1 MMHLTMPPIITFI
14 GWHDSGKTTLASQ
27 VVRLLKER
35 SYSVAVIKSTK
46 ETGLLP
52 NQEGTDTG
60 AYSRAGADAV
70 ALVAPDQLV
79 MTAVSPEKNLPAL
92 AQRFF
97 SDVDLVIAE
106 GFKEADKVG
115 KIEVFRGQGTRLADQ
130 VPGVIALA
138 TDQENNQENH
148 QRNEQITFDPLVF
161 PLNQPQKIADFLE
174 KEYIRTPSAHNR
186 TVHLITTRQGRR
198 MKNMQSFTVTQPT
211 RLQFGAGAVRELGST
226 VKNFNGSKV
235 LLVVDPGLVKA
246 GLLER
251 FTAPLEQEKISFVV
265 YDEIDPEPGL
275 KLADKGCAIAQEAG
289 CDCVV
294 GAGGGS
300 AMDVAKAI
308 AILLTNGG
316 KAVDYLGLGLIKK
329 PGVPKIM
336 VPTSAGT
343 GAEVT
348 FTAVFIN
355 EETGSKG
362 GMNGDPLYPDAAILD
377 PELTLT
383 LPAKV
388 TAYTGIDAL
397 THALESYTS
406 TQSHV
411 ISEMYSLEAIDL
423 IARNLPAAC
432 ANGTNLEAR
441 SAMLMGSLLG
451 GKALAT
457 AGVGL
462 VHAMAYPMG
471 GMFGVPHGL
480 ANAVLL
486 PYVVQYNLPGNYE
499 KFALLAEVLGQN
511 TEGLSRRDAASL
523 CVEALYDLNADVG
536 IPATLKDLDIP
547 FDKIPEMAEIA
558 LTVTRPVENNSRQPS
573 LADVIAVY
581 ERAYRHEIGV

>member
-1 MMHLTMPPIITFI
+1 MPPIITFI
-14 GWHDSGKTTLASQ
+14 GWHDSGKTTLAAQ
-27 VVRLLKER
+27 VVRLLKQR
-35 SYSVAVIKSTK
+35 GYSVAVIKSTK
-46 ETGLLP
+46 ETDLLP
-52 NQEGTDTG
+52 HQEGTDTG
-60 AYSRAGADAV
+60 AYTQAGADAV
-70 ALVAPDQLV
+70 TLIAPDQLV
-79 MTAVSPEKNLPAL
+79 MTISHPEKNFPAL
-92 AQRFF
+92 ARRFF
-97 SDVDLVIAE
+97 SDMDMVIGE
-106 GFKEADKVG
+106 GFKQADKVA
-115 KIEVFRGQGTRLADQ
+115 KIEVFRGQGSRLTDQ
-130 VPGVIALA
+130 VSGVVAVA
-138 TDQENNQENH
+138 TDQKVTAPVLFFLNH
-148 QRNEQITFDPLVF
+148 PEE
-161 PLNQPQKIADFLE
+161 IAAFLE
-174 KEYIRTPSAHNR
+174 KEYIRIPSAQAR
-186 TVHLITTRQGRR
+186 KVHLITTRQGRI
-198 MKNMQSFTVTQPT
+198 MNSMQSFSVTQPT
-211 RLQFGAGAVRELGST
+211 RLQFGAGT
-226 VKNFNGSKV
+226 VKDLGKTVKDCNGSKV
-235 LLVVDPGLVKA
+235 LLVIDPGLVKA
-246 GLLER
+246 GLLDR
-251 FTAPLEQEKISFVV
+251 FTTPLEQEGLSFIV
-265 YDEIDPEPGL
+265 YDNIDPEPGL

-300 AMDVAKAI
+300 AMDVAKAV

-355 EETGSKG
+355 EETSSKG

-377 PELTLT
+377 PELTLS
-383 LPAKV
+383 LPTTV

-397 THALESYTS
+397 THALEAYIS
-406 TQSHV
+406 TQAHT

-432 ANGTNLEAR
+432 ANGGNLEAR

-499 KFALLAEVLGQN
+499 KFALLAEVLGQH

-523 CVEALYDLNADVG
+523 CVEALYDLNNDVG

-558 LTVTRPVENNSRQPS
+558 LTVTRPVENNPRQPS
-573 LADVIAVY
+573 LADVIALY
-581 ERAYRHEIGV
+581 ERAYRHEIML

>member
-1 MMHLTMPPIITFI
+1 MPPIITFI
-14 GWHDSGKTTLASQ
+14 GWHDSGKTTLAAQ

-35 SYSVAVIKSTK
+35 GYSVAVIKSTK
-46 ETGLLP
+46 DIGLLP

-60 AYSRAGADAV
+60 AYNKAGADAV
-70 ALVAPDQLV
+70 ILVALDQLV
-79 MTAVSPEKNLPAL
+79 MTADRPEKNLPAL

-97 SDVDLVIAE
+97 TDVDLVVAE
-106 GFKEADKVG
+106 GFKGADKVD
-115 KIEVFRGQGTRLADQ
+115 KIEVFRGQGTRLAEQ
-130 VPGVIALA
+130 VSGVIALA
-138 TDQENNQENH
+138 TDQNRNQD
-148 QRNEQITFDPLVF
+148 ISDPLVF
-161 PLNQPQKIADFLE
+161 PLNQPRKIADFIE
-174 KEYIRTPSAHNR
+174 KEYIRLPSAQAR
-186 TVHLITTRQGRR
+186 KVHLITTRQGRR

-211 RLQFGAGAVRELGST
+211 RLQFGAGTVQDLGKT
-226 VKNFNGSKV
+226 VKDFNGTKV

-251 FTAPLEQEKISFVV
+251 LTAPLEQEGIPFTV

-300 AMDVAKAI
+300 AMDVAKAT

-362 GMNGDPLYPDAAILD
+362 GINGDPLYPDAAILD

-397 THALESYTS
+397 THALEAYTS
-406 TQSHV
+406 TQAHT

-432 ANGTNLEAR
+432 SNGGNLQAR

-523 CVEALYDLNADVG
+523 CVEALYDLNTDVG
-536 IPATLKDLDIP
+536 IPATLKDLEIP
-547 FDKIPEMAEIA
+547 LDKIPEMAEIA
-558 LTVTRPVENNSRQPS
+558 LTVTRPVENNPRQPS

-581 ERAYRHEIGV
+581 EQAYRHEIML

>member
-1 MMHLTMPPIITFI
+1 MPPIITFI
-14 GWHDSGKTTLASQ
+14 GWHDSGKTTLAAQ

-35 SYSVAVIKSTK
+35 GYAVAVIKSTK
-46 ETGLLP
+46 DTGLLP

-60 AYSRAGADAV
+60 AYSKAGADAV
-70 ALVAPDQLV
+70 TLVAPDQLV
-79 MTAVSPEKNLPAL
+79 MMAPRPEKNLPAL
-92 AQRFF
+92 ARRFF
-97 SDVDLVIAE
+97 ADMDLVIGE
-106 GFKEADKVG
+106 GFKEADQVG
-115 KIEVFRGQGTRLADQ
+115 KIEVYRGEGTRLTEQ
-130 VPGVIALA
+130 VSGVLAVA
-138 TDQENNQENH
+138 TDQDLA
-148 QRNEQITFDPLVF
+148 DPLVF
-161 PLNQPQKIADFLE
+161 PLNQPEKIADFLE

-186 TVHLITTRQGRR
+186 KVHLIKTRQGKT
-198 MKNMQSFTVTQPT
+198 MNSMQSFTVTQPT
-211 RLQFGAGAVRELGST
+211 RLQFGAGT
-226 VKNFNGSKV
+226 VKGLGKTVKEFQGSKV

-246 GLLER
+246 SLLER
-251 FTAPLEQEKISFVV
+251 FTAPLEQEGIPFVV
-265 YDEIDPEPGL
+265 YDQIDPEPGL
-275 KLADKGCAIAQEAG
+275 KLADKGCAIAREAG

-300 AMDVAKAI
+300 AMDVAKAVS
-308 AILLTNGG
+308 ILLTNGG

-377 PELTLT
+377 PELTLS

-397 THALESYTS
+397 THALEAYTS
-406 TQSHV
+406 TQAHV

-432 ANGTNLEAR
+432 ANGGNLEAR
-441 SAMLMGSLLG
+441 AAMLMGSLLG

-511 TEGLSRRDAASL
+511 TDGLSRRDAASL

-547 FDKIPEMAEIA
+547 FDQIPKMAEIA
-558 LTVTRPVENNSRQPS
+558 LTVTRPVENNPRKPS

-581 ERAYRHEIGV
+581 ERAYRHEIVL